1 MQNIEWGEYRLIDVF
16 TVRNTKN
23 ILSRDIVENSGNT
36 PYLCASAENNAIST
50 YISYDESYKDKG
62 NCLFIGG
69 KTFVVTYQK
78 QDFYSND
85 SHNLILDLKN
95 EKSKT
100 KSSQLFM
107 ATCIIKSLGGK
118 YTWGNSISYSKIQ
131 KDKVYFPTKKAK

>member
-1 MQNIEWGEYRLIDVF
+1 LGSFESSKKSEQRGRPPGKINASLNKKLQNIEWGEYRLIDVF

-95 EKSKT
+95 EK
-100 KSSQLFM
+100 
-107 ATCIIKSLGGK
+107 
-118 YTWGNSISYSKIQ
+118 
-131 KDKVYFPTKKAK
+131 AKQNQVNYLWRPA